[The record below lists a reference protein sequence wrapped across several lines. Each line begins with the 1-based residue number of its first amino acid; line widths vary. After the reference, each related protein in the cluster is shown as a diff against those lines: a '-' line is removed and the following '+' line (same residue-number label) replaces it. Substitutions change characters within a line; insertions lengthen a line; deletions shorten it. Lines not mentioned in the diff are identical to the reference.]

1 MASICSAQKRGY
13 NAHDAAAFGARGR
26 ADVCLR
32 RRSLVS
38 RGPGALDPFEKSGP
52 TQGELCGATAIGHE
66 AEVADAVEAVW
77 QSVQEKAT
85 DERVG
90 RELDDLAGAVLA
102 IILPGE
108 SDVIIFDGGQAAVG
122 DGDAVCI
129 ATEIGERL
137 GGSTERLLCLD
148 DPVDAAHGLDEGAE
162 ARGIGEIEKVAE
174 EVQGAGVVGFL
185 QTFEEQTAE
194 EFCERPNG

>member
-66 AEVADAVEAVW
+66 AEVADAVETVW

-85 DERVG
+85 DELVG
-90 RELDDLAGAVLA
+90 RELHDLAGAVLA

-122 DGDAVCI
+122 DGDAVRI

-137 GGSTERLLCLD
+137 GGSAERLLLHRRPSRCPACPRRGRRSSRDWRDREGRRGSSGRRRRRFFADVRGTDGGRVLR
-148 DPVDAAHGLDEGAE
+148 AA
-162 ARGIGEIEKVAE
+162 
-174 EVQGAGVVGFL
+174 
-185 QTFEEQTAE
+185 
-194 EFCERPNG
+194 